1 MKNMDLNADLAE
13 FDDVASVRA
22 QEPYY
27 RLITSANIA
36 CGGHAGTPD
45 TMREAVE
52 LCALR
57 RVSPGAHPSYEDRP
71 AFGRSSYATSPAL
84 VRRLFDTQV
93 GALAGVATS
102 LGVAIRHVKAH
113 GTLYHDIAH
122 RTDLAE
128 AALLAL
134 GPFTPRPALYGPPDC
149 ALSRAAEAHGF
160 RYVAEGFPDR
170 RYGEDGRLLPR
181 SHPDALIDD
190 PDEAAAYAL
199 LFARQ
204 GRFGTLCI
212 HADHEGSLERLARI
226 HHLLLSHGTALTA
239 P

>member
-1 MKNMDLNADLAE
+1 MDLNADLSE
-13 FDDVASVRA
+13 FDVVPPVRA

-45 TMREAVE
+45 TMREAIE

-57 RVSPGAHPSYEDRP
+57 RVAPGAHPSYEDRP
-71 AFGRSSYATSPAL
+71 AFGRSSQTTSPDL
-84 VRRLFDTQV
+84 VRRLLDAQV
-93 GALAGVATS
+93 GALLGVATS
-102 LGVAIRHVKAH
+102 LGVTLRHVKAH
-113 GTLYHDIAH
+113 GTLYHDLAR

-128 AALLAL
+128 AAVLAL
-134 GPFTPRPALYGPPDC
+134 GQFPPPLRLYGPPDC
-149 ALSRAAEAHGF
+149 ALSKAAAAAGIP
-160 RYVAEGFPDR
+160 YVSEGFPDR
-170 RYGEDGRLLPR
+170 RYGEDGLLLPR
-181 SHPDALIDD
+181 SHPDAVVHD

-204 GRFGTLCI
+204 GRFDTLCI
-212 HADHEGSLERLARI
+212 HADHDASLARLTRI
-226 HHLLLSHGTALTA
+226 HHLLTSHGIVLTA